1 MAYNA
6 ARKGGDS
13 FSGASRFDVEDLF
26 VDLHVL
32 LIWQKYKAQK
42 RTKRVLLF
50 CDTKYKHVLKH
61 VSTRWLRLIKA
72 VSHTLEMYKLLK
84 IFICQAQKNSQGLN
98 D

>member
-32 LIWQKYKAQK
+32 LI
-42 RTKRVLLF
+42 
-50 CDTKYKHVLKH
+50 
-61 VSTRWLRLIKA
+61 
-72 VSHTLEMYKLLK
+72 
-84 IFICQAQKNSQGLN
+84 
-98 D
+98 